1 MNLVNGTER
10 RSQYQPLNFL
20 LLVKPLYKKK
30 KTDQNINFKKLYKF
44 CDRGSFEKGKYI
56 CT

>member
-10 RSQYQPLNFL
+10 RSQYQPLYFL

-30 KTDQNINFKKLYKF
+30 TGQNINFKKLYKF
-44 CDRGSFEKGKYI
+44 CDRGSFEKGKLH
-56 CT
+56 T